1 MEEIMREFHVN
12 QSPEAHYT
20 VYKLTSPTGKIYI
33 GCTGGSP
40 RKRWN
45 SGYGYQHN
53 IFLNEDIKKYGWK
66 AFTKEI
72 VCEKLTKEGAEKI
85 EKQLVDLL
93 DTRNPLIGYNV
104 FTGGNRQGAKASAE
118 GLARHSKG
126 MKAAYRKD
134 PSLRKRLSITMIN
147 KFAGDSTYSASISAS
162 CKKTRSTP
170 EYREALSN
178 RVKAYYARTGE
189 KPARKA
195 IPVICIETGEVYSS
209 MTKAEQATG
218 IDHRSISY
226 VCNGIKYTA
235 GGLHW
240 RFA

>member
-1 MEEIMREFHVN
+1 MREFHVN

-33 GCTGGSP
+33 GCTGSNP
-40 RKRWN
+40 KRRWN
-45 SGYGYQHN
+45 YGNGYKNN
-53 IFLNEDIKKYGWK
+53 IILNGDIVKFGWV

-104 FTGGNRQGAKASAE
+104 FTGGNRQGVKASAE

-134 PSLRKRLSITMIN
+134 PSLRKRHSIIRVKMYAEN
-147 KFAGDSTYSASISAS
+147 PDYVASISS
-162 CKKTRSTP
+162 TCKKIRSDP
-170 EYREALSN
+170 AYRAKMSS
-178 RVKAYYARTGE
+178 RAKDYYVRTGIPPH
-189 KPARKA
+189 KPA
-195 IPVICIETGEVYSS
+195 IPVKCIETGEVYSS
-209 MTKAEQATG
+209 MTKAEKATG
-218 IDHRSISY
+218 VNQRSISY
-226 VCNGIKYTA
+226 VCNGIKCSA

-240 RFA
+240 KFA

>member
-1 MEEIMREFHVN
+1 MKFHIN

-33 GCTGGSP
+33 GCTGLRP
-40 RKRWN
+40 KRRWQNGKGYIRNIVLN
-45 SGYGYQHN
+45 S
-53 IFLNEDIKKYGWK
+53 DITTFGWD

-72 VCEKLTKEGAEKI
+72 LCEKLTKEGAEKI

-104 FTGGNRQGAKASAE
+104 RTGGSRRGSKNSAE
-118 GLARHSKG
+118 GLAHISEG

-147 KFAGDSTYSASISAS
+147 KFAGDQTYSASISAS
-162 CKKTRSTP
+162 CKKTRSSP
-170 EYREALSN
+170 EYREALSA
-178 RVKAYYARTGE
+178 RVKDYYAHAGIPPHR
-189 KPARKA
+189 PA
-195 IPVICIETGEVYSS
+195 IPVKCIETGEVYSS

-226 VCNGIKYTA
+226 VCNGLKYSA